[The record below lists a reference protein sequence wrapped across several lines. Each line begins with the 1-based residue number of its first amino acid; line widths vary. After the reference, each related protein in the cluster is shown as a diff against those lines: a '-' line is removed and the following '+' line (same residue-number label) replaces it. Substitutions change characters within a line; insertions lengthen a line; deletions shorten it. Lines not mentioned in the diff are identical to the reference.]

1 MEKFF
6 YSLCDARSS
15 TTTEQLLQQILHTL
29 EKSTME
35 YRDETHVRTRFWT
48 SYKNEAK
55 EYDDEFLRKRNG
67 DLDIVL
73 IFVSDYFFLTVTK
86 L

>member
-1 MEKFF
+1 
-6 YSLCDARSS
+6 
-15 TTTEQLLQQILHTL
+15 
-29 EKSTME
+29 ME
-35 YRDETHVRTRFWT
+35 YRDENHVRTRFWT

-73 IFVSDYFFLTVTK
+73 IFVSDYLLLTVTVNYDEPSCMNFSMVQ
-86 L
+86 

>member
-15 TTTEQLLQQILHTL
+15 ATTEQLLQQILHAL
-29 EKSTME
+29 EKPTME
-35 YRDETHVRTRFWT
+35 YRDETHVHTRFWT

-73 IFVSDYFFLTVTK
+73 IFVSDCFFLTVTE